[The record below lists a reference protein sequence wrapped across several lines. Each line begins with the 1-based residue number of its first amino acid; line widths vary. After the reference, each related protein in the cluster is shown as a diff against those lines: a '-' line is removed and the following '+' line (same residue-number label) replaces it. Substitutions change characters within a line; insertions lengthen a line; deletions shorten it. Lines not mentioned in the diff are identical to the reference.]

1 MTQSDYMMADI
12 RKTLDAILTEIKKL
26 NKTMSAK
33 NGTESKA
40 VFRERKRRGVSDGK
54 NARRQEKLKTRDII

>member
-1 MTQSDYMMADI
+1 MTQSDYMLADI

-33 NGTESKA
+33 NGTENKKPFFA
-40 VFRERKRRGVSDGK
+40 NEKDTALLMERMLAARK
-54 NARRQEKLKTRDII
+54 N